1 MSTDPHQRLGY
12 PRRVNN
18 ETPTGN
24 RDRPAGERPIGDRP
38 AGYDPRAIEQRRQR
52 EWEARDAFRTPAV
65 AEGQKGVYI
74 KASAPFTS
82 GNVHIGHVRSY
93 AIGDAYARFQR
104 ARGEPVLFAFGFD
117 AFGLPAELG
126 AIANGESPSEWVAR
140 CAEHMTGQLKRLG
153 FSFGWERTFMSSD
166 PIMYR
171 WSQWLFLT
179 LLDAGLIYHGSASVD
194 WCETCQT
201 TLATIQV
208 EDGTCWRC
216 HNPVRLVQRPQWYLR
231 VSAYLEENDSRL
243 GELRKWDETSLASQR
258 FVLGRTDG
266 VEIEATAPDGREL
279 TVFTPHAEALESARF
294 VLISPKH
301 PEVERWTTEA
311 AVEEL
316 EEMRQGGWE
325 RSSRGAETVA
335 LVDTGCTVSLPG
347 GPPLPL
353 LVSPTVDERFGATAV
368 LGIPEHDRTDELI
381 AQRLSPGDATP
392 DALVGTPPGSLSSP
406 RPPHA
411 NPDAHA
417 GTPPGSLSS
426 PRPPHAN
433 SSANDGTPPGS
444 LSSPPP
450 PHANSNPSKKLLD
463 GVRPKPGDTRLRRE
477 SPFRPTVRYK
487 ANDFSISRQ
496 RSWGTPIPIVYCE
509 SCGAVPVP
517 SEQLPVELPR
527 DLKPTGA
534 GNPLAER
541 EDFVNTTCPRCGGP
555 GRRETDTLDC
565 HFDALWLW
573 IPACVPAAERERPLE
588 EILALR
594 DLRAWLPSE
603 RLVAGSDSGN
613 FMFDQRVTTKAL
625 RDLGP
630 LAFLADGE
638 PFAGALMHEM
648 VIRDGRKMSKHLG
661 NVVDPDELVESFG
674 ADTVRMAVL
683 WAARP
688 QKSLNWSDSAVQYCH
703 RFLHNLWAYSHARF
717 AQNVED
723 SAELDPARTEHLRR
737 RLEKWC
743 ETAVEKITEELA
755 DLEMHSAV
763 RNAIRLLD
771 RIKDFEKRV
780 VKHSGALCREDHEAL
795 RGALGLMARVL
806 MPFAP
811 HVGEE
816 LWLASGLAEPGVDPA
831 VAADSRAAESHT
843 TEPGAA
849 EPGAGESRAG
859 EKQPRER
866 GPRARQVCGDS
877 LNMTIPSTS
886 RSAIM

>member
-1 MSTDPHQRLGY
+1 MNSGTL
-12 PRRVNN
+12 
-18 ETPTGN
+18 
-24 RDRPAGERPIGDRP
+24 
-38 AGYDPRAIEQRRQR
+38 AGYDARAIEQRRQR
-52 EWEARDAFRTPAV
+52 EWDARDAFRTPAV
-65 AEGQKGVYI
+65 AQGRKGIYI

-126 AIANGESPSEWVAR
+126 AIANEESPSEWVTR

-179 LLDAGLIYHGSASVD
+179 LLQAGLIYHGSASVD

-208 EDGTCWRC
+208 EDGACWRC

-231 VSAYLEENDSRL
+231 VSAYLEENDRRL
-243 GELRKWDETSLASQR
+243 QELEKWDETSLASQR
-258 FVLGRTDG
+258 FVLGRVDG
-266 VEIEATAPDGREL
+266 VELKATAPDGREL
-279 TVFTPHAEALESARF
+279 TVFTPHAEALQSARF
-294 VLISPKH
+294 VLMSPKH
-301 PEVERWTTEA
+301 PEVERWTAQA
-311 AVEEL
+311 AVEEQL
-316 EEMRQGGWE
+316 EEMRIGGWE
-325 RSSRGAETVA
+325 RSARGAETVA

-347 GPPLPL
+347 GPELPL
-353 LVSPTVDERFGATAV
+353 LVSPAVDERFGATAV

-381 AQRLSPGDATP
+381 AQRLSCEDYPTP
-392 DALVGTPPGSLSSP
+392 DARAGAQPDSLSPPLPRHENSAATLGAQPGSLSSAA
-406 RPPHA
+406 PPHE
-411 NPDAHA
+411 
-417 GTPPGSLSS
+417 
-426 PRPPHAN
+426 N
-433 SSANDGTPPGS
+433 SD
-444 LSSPPP
+444 
-450 PHANSNPSKKLLD
+450 PSKKIP
-463 GVRPKPGDTRLRRE
+463 VHA
-477 SPFRPTVRYK
+477 RPTVRYK

-509 SCGAVPVP
+509 SCGTVPVP

-555 GRRETDTLDC
+555 ARRETDTLDC

-573 IPACVPAAERERPLE
+573 IPACVPAQERERPLE
-588 EILALR
+588 EILALEE
-594 DLRAWLPSE
+594 LRAWLPSE

-613 FMFDQRVTTKAL
+613 FMFDQRITTKAL

-688 QKSLNWSDSAVQYCH
+688 QKSLNWSDSAVQFCH

-717 AQNVED
+717 AQSAED
-723 SAELDPARTEHLRR
+723 SGELDPARTEHLRR
-737 RLEKWC
+737 RLQKWC
-743 ETAVEKITEELA
+743 DTAVEKITEELA
-755 DLEMHSAV
+755 ELEMHSAV

-780 VKHSGALCREDHEAL
+780 LKHSGALCREDHEAL
-795 RGALGLMARVL
+795 LDALGLMARVL
-806 MPFAP
+806 IPFAP

-816 LWLASGLAEPGVDPA
+816 LWLASGLAEPGVDPPWP
-831 VAADSRAAESHT
+831 SS
-843 TEPGAA
+843 P
-849 EPGAGESRAG
+849 
-859 EKQPRER
+859 
-866 GPRARQVCGDS
+866 
-877 LNMTIPSTS
+877 NMTAISTP
-886 RSAIM
+886 RSAMM

>member
-1 MSTDPHQRLGY
+1 MHHIRANVACEGLGY
-12 PRRVNN
+12 PRGVSD
-18 ETPTGN
+18 TSPTENG
-24 RDRPAGERPIGDRP
+24 RRPAPGDQNVDGR
-38 AGYDPRAIEQRRQR
+38 GYDPRAIERRRQQK
-52 EWEARDAFRTPAV
+52 WEAGDAFRTPLLNAD
-65 AEGQKGVYI
+65 QSGVYI

-126 AIANGESPSEWVAR
+126 AIANGESPAEWVAR
-140 CAEHMTGQLKRLG
+140 CAEHMTGQLRRLG
-153 FSFGWERTFMSSD
+153 FSFDWERTFMSSD
-166 PIMYR
+166 PNMYR

-179 LLDAGLIYHGSASVD
+179 LLEAGLIYHGSGSVD
-194 WCETCQT
+194 WCDTCQT

-216 HNPVRLVQRPQWYLR
+216 HNPVRLVQRAQWYLR
-231 VSAYLEENDSRL
+231 ISAYLEENDRRI
-243 GELRKWDETSLASQR
+243 GELEKWDETSLASQR

-266 VEIEATAPDGREL
+266 VELQARAEDGREL
-279 TVFTPHAEALESARF
+279 TVFTPYAEGVARARF

-301 PEVERWTTEA
+301 PEVERWSA
-311 AVEEL
+311 DPAVGEQL
-316 EEMRQGGWE
+316 EEMRLGGWE

-347 GPPLPL
+347 GEPLAL
-353 LVSPTVDERFGATAV
+353 LISPAVDERFGATAV
-368 LGIPEHDRTDELI
+368 LGIPELDRTDELI
-381 AQRLSPGDATP
+381 AQRLGISLAEKQGEEEGGLGNGVDARSTSAAGPSGRPAQAGPGGPGGVQAPSGAQEP
-392 DALVGTPPGSLSSP
+392 DGA
-406 RPPHA
+406 RPA
-411 NPDAHA
+411 
-417 GTPPGSLSS
+417 
-426 PRPPHAN
+426 
-433 SSANDGTPPGS
+433 
-444 LSSPPP
+444 
-450 PHANSNPSKKLLD
+450 
-463 GVRPKPGDTRLRRE
+463 VRH
-477 SPFRPTVRYK
+477 K

-509 SCGAVPVP
+509 ACGTVPIP
-517 SEQLPVELPR
+517 KEQLPVELPR

-541 EDFVNTTCPRCGGP
+541 EEFVNAACPTCGGP
-555 GRRETDTLDC
+555 AKRETDTLDC

-573 IPACVPAAERERPLE
+573 IPACVAAPERERSLE
-588 EILALR
+588 EILALE

-613 FMFDQRVTTKAL
+613 FMFDQRITTKAL
-625 RDLGP
+625 RDIGP

-688 QKSLNWSDSAVQYCH
+688 QKSLNWSDSAVQFCQ
-703 RFLHNLWAYSHARF
+703 RFLHSLWKYSQARF
-717 AQNVED
+717 AQRVED
-723 SAELDPARTEHLRR
+723 SGELDPRRTEHLRR

-743 ETAVEKITEELA
+743 DTAVEKLTEELA
-755 DLEMHSAV
+755 ELEMHSAV

-771 RIKDFEKRV
+771 RIKDYEKRV
-780 VKHSGALCREDHEAL
+780 IKHSGALCREDHEAL
-795 RGALGLMARVL
+795 RDALGLMARVIA
-806 MPFAP
+806 PFAP

-816 LWLASGLAEPGVDPA
+816 LWESSGLGEPGVDP
-831 VAADSRAAESHT
+831 
-843 TEPGAA
+843 PW
-849 EPGAGESRAG
+849 PRAG
-859 EKQPRER
+859 EWSRQPPVAEVAHAESIPVT
-866 GPRARQVCGDS
+866 GAEEPAR
-877 LNMTIPSTS
+877 
-886 RSAIM
+886 

>member
-1 MSTDPHQRLGY
+1 MSDA
-12 PRRVNN
+12 N
-18 ETPTGN
+18 PTGN
-24 RDRPAGERPIGDRP
+24 GGPSAHVPERDR
-38 AGYDPRAIEQRRQR
+38 GYDPRVIERRRQR
-52 EWEARDAFRTPAV
+52 AWEAREAFRTPLLTAKQS
-65 AEGQKGVYI
+65 GIYI

-126 AIANGESPSEWVAR
+126 AIANGESPAEWVER

-153 FSFGWERTFMSSD
+153 FSFDWERTFMSSD
-166 PIMYR
+166 AIMYR

-179 LLDAGLIYHGSASVD
+179 LLDAGLIYHGSGSVD

-216 HNPVRLVQRPQWYLR
+216 HNPVRLIQRAQWYLR
-231 VSAYLEENDSRL
+231 ISAYLEENDRRI
-243 GELRKWDETSLASQR
+243 GELEKWDETSLASQR
-258 FVLGRTDG
+258 FVLGRADG
-266 VEIEATAPDGREL
+266 VELQAHAEDGREL
-279 TVFTPHAEALESARF
+279 TVFTPHAEGVARARF

-301 PEVERWTTEA
+301 PEVERWSAGA
-311 AVEEL
+311 AVGEQL
-316 EEMRQGGWE
+316 QEMRLGGWE

-347 GPPLPL
+347 GEPLPL
-353 LVSPTVDERFGATAV
+353 LISPAVDERFGATAV
-368 LGIPEHDRTDELI
+368 LGIPELDRTDELI
-381 AQRLSPGDATP
+381 AQRLHIPLGKGQEEEEEGVGVEVEADPSESGSPMHPAKT
-392 DALVGTPPGSLSSP
+392 AVGESGGARPARAAAEEPG
-406 RPPHA
+406 
-411 NPDAHA
+411 
-417 GTPPGSLSS
+417 GT
-426 PRPPHAN
+426 RTA
-433 SSANDGTPPGS
+433 
-444 LSSPPP
+444 
-450 PHANSNPSKKLLD
+450 
-463 GVRPKPGDTRLRRE
+463 
-477 SPFRPTVRYK
+477 VRYK

-496 RSWGTPIPIVYCE
+496 RSWGTPIPIVYCDG
-509 SCGAVPVP
+509 CGTVPIP
-517 SEQLPVELPR
+517 KEQLPVELPR

-541 EDFVNTTCPRCGGP
+541 EDFVNTVCPRCGEP
-555 GRRETDTLDC
+555 AKRETDTLDC

-573 IPACVPAAERERPLE
+573 IPACVPALERERSLE
-588 EILALR
+588 EILALE

-613 FMFDQRVTTKAL
+613 FMFDQRITTKAL

-688 QKSLNWSDSAVQYCH
+688 QKSLNWSDSAVQFCQ
-703 RFLHNLWAYSHARF
+703 RFLHNLWQYSQTRF
-717 AQNVED
+717 AQQVED
-723 SAELDPARTEHLRR
+723 SGELDPRRTEHLRR

-743 ETAVEKITEELA
+743 DIAVEKITEELME
-755 DLEMHSAV
+755 LEMHSAV

-771 RIKDFEKRV
+771 RIKDYEKRV
-780 VKHSGALCREDHEAL
+780 LKHSGALCREDHEAL
-795 RGALGLMARVL
+795 RDALGLLARVI

-811 HVGEE
+811 HAGEE
-816 LWLASGLAEPGVDPA
+816 LWESSGLGEPGVDP
-831 VAADSRAAESHT
+831 T
-843 TEPGAA
+843 WP
-849 EPGAGESRAG
+849 RAG
-859 EKQPRER
+859 EWSRQPPATTAP
-866 GPRARQVCGDS
+866 GAPRAKPVPVAG
-877 LNMTIPSTS
+877 
-886 RSAIM
+886 AEE